1 MSGRAE
7 GPPVSSPLEGQGTGA
22 ARFAGIAVGLAG
34 LAFVVRLVLRERVA
48 LAALVRD
55 VELAWLAAAVGAG
68 LAGMAGIGLTWGAI
82 VQRLDRQASGD
93 RGVSRGLTT
102 ARVLRGYFV
111 GQLGKYVP
119 GAVWGVVGRGAWAR
133 RDGVAPPAAYGS
145 ALLSMV
151 TAYLAACAV
160 AAACLPVVWG
170 LRADLVPIAGRW
182 AAVGVGLLAPLGLI
196 ALHPRW
202 SAPLLRLVERRT
214 GREVPLRLPPW
225 RASAGFVACQVPSW
239 LLISA
244 ATWATARGL
253 GVELEPGAVT
263 LATCVSWVVGFLA
276 VPVPGGLGV
285 REAVFVSLLQG
296 DGAVATVALAA
307 RLVFVLVDATGAGGA
322 WLLAAARPGSGVRS

>member
-1 MSGRAE
+1 M
-7 GPPVSSPLEGQGTGA
+7 SSPVEGKGTGA
-22 ARFAGIAVGLAG
+22 ARLAGIAVGLAG

-82 VQRLDRQASGD
+82 VQRLDRRAPGD
-93 RGVSRGLTT
+93 RGQSEGLTT
-102 ARVLRGYFV
+102 ARVLRGSFV

-182 AAVGVGLLAPLGLI
+182 VAVGVGLLAPLGLI

-202 SAPLLRLVERRT
+202 SAPLLRLFERRT
-214 GREVPLRLPPW
+214 GREIPLRLLPW
-225 RASAGFVACQVPSW
+225 RASAGFVARQVPSW
-239 LLISA
+239 LLVSA

-253 GVELEPGAVT
+253 GVELGPGAVT

-285 REAVFVSLLQG
+285 RETVFVALLQG